1 MARPRHLRRLASG
14 WLLAACG
21 AVLCGFPLLVAA
33 ADEPVASATPPALPR
48 TNSPEDWIGYPLPV
62 LSGKAFHGANLRTSE
77 YAGEVV
83 LLAFWASWCS
93 RCEVQLTQVQ
103 ELHTTYRGAGLAVVG
118 VNLDDSLDDA
128 REFAAE
134 AGVGFP
140 IMHDLTKRVS
150 RRLALLDLPTLVL
163 VDRGGIVRQVYG
175 RLDRKGRKALVEDIR
190 QLLDE

>member
-1 MARPRHLRRLASG
+1 MRIEVDHTTL
-14 WLLAACG
+14 
-21 AVLCGFPLLVAA
+21 
-33 ADEPVASATPPALPR
+33 
-48 TNSPEDWIGYPLPV
+48 YQY
-62 LSGKAFHGANLRTSE
+62 SGKVARSTQILRLQPVSGP
-77 YAGEVV
+77 YQRV
-83 LLAFWASWCS
+83 LDWRVDLPARAIHIDI
-93 RCEVQLTQVQ
+93 R
-103 ELHTTYRGAGLAVVG
+103 HADYGNRMVG

-175 RLDRKGRKALVEDIR
+175 RLDRKGRMALVEDIR

>member
-1 MARPRHLRRLASG
+1 MASSRRLHELVFV
-14 WLLAACG
+14 WLLVAGG
-21 AVLCGFPLLVAA
+21 AVSCGFPGVTSAAEAAVAGA
-33 ADEPVASATPPALPR
+33 ALQAPTRAET
-48 TNSPEDWIGYPLPV
+48 PEDWIGYPLPV
-62 LSGKAFHGANLRTSE
+62 LSGKALHGANLRTSE

-83 LLAFWASWCS
+83 LLAFWASWCG
-93 RCEVQLTQVQ
+93 RCDVQLAQVQ

-118 VNLDDSLDDA
+118 VNLDDALADA
-128 REFAAE
+128 REFAAG

-140 IMHDLTKRVS
+140 VMHDITKRIS
-150 RRLALLDLPTLVL
+150 RRFALLDLPTLVL